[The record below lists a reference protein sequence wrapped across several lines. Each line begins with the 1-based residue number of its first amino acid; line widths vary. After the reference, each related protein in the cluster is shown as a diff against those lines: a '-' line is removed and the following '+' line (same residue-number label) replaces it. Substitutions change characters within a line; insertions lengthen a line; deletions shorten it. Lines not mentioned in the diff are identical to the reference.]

1 MIPTE
6 PLDLKLV
13 STNNYFL
20 VYFFVWIFYNQLFV
34 YFSGIALS
42 FLIDIHMRPDPL
54 FNELANGVKNADEAS
69 VRDTYLQ
76 VFYLH
81 LVYF

>member
-1 MIPTE
+1 MIIFLFTF
-6 PLDLKLV
+6 LFGFF
-13 STNNYFL
+13 YF
-20 VYFFVWIFYNQLFV
+20 NQLFV

-76 VFYLH
+76 VFFLH

>member
-20 VYFFVWIFYNQLFV
+20 VYFFVWIFYIQLFV
-34 YFSGIALS
+34 YFLGIALS

-76 VFYLH
+76 VIIH